1 MYNKLSI
8 VVVIGLHDFS
18 SMNVAKSIVHAPPPP
33 PPPGMG
39 YSDGLDDLPNLIG
52 NPMRSFK

>member
-1 MYNKLSI
+1 MF
-8 VVVIGLHDFS
+8 VFF
-18 SMNVAKSIVHAPPPP
+18 SMNVAKSIVHAPPPPPPP